1 MLCKLSFSNIRRSL
15 RDYAIYFFTLMIGVA
30 VFYVFNAISD
40 QAAMT
45 RVDADTREIVRML
58 GIAIS
63 STSVFVAGV
72 LGLLIVYA
80 SRFLMKRRNSEFA
93 LYLML
98 GMTKG
103 KISAIL
109 LLETFLIGIGSLA
122 AGLLLGVGLSQVM
135 SALVVSLFEADMSAY
150 HFMVSGGAILKTII
164 YFAVMYIV
172 VMLLNSVVVSRFK
185 LIDLMQS
192 GKKSEQIKL
201 KNPWVCVIVFVLA
214 AVMLGLAYSLVGWRF
229 THLSPYLLVS
239 FRNAPACYH
248 EHEEG
253 LLQGA

>member
-109 LLETFLIGIGSLA
+109 WRHS
-122 AGLLLGVGLSQVM
+122 S
-135 SALVVSLFEADMSAY
+135 SALA
-150 HFMVSGGAILKTII
+150 HW
-164 YFAVMYIV
+164 
-172 VMLLNSVVVSRFK
+172 
-185 LIDLMQS
+185 Q
-192 GKKSEQIKL
+192 
-201 KNPWVCVIVFVLA
+201 PVFFWE
-214 AVMLGLAYSLVGWRF
+214 SDFPR
-229 THLSPYLLVS
+229 S
-239 FRNAPACYH
+239 
-248 EHEEG
+248 
-253 LLQGA
+253 